1 MLVTAIVASP
11 VGPHD
16 EEEDLPVYTEKVV
29 PNKPTQVPKFGS
41 KKATTAPR
49 KVHEK
54 QDNKRLY
61 EPPVHTTTLP
71 KAVLKSTKPIR
82 GSTRPVRRINR
93 IPSTP
98 SVGHNEIQPTSTEDY
113 DSPSHDFI
121 AAKGLGVE
129 YAPEVET
136 SPSHGDPEDNY
147 QSQRNDPPTNGPSR
161 TARHHTSTPLKP
173 VVYPS
178 DYAPKRLYHQSH
190 SDLGPAVGNAPL
202 LRYAVA
208 PQSFAPAPARVKDI
222 PDYGHAGNSYVST
235 NVTESSV
242 PV

>member
-11 VGPHD
+11 AGPYE

-41 KKATTAPR
+41 KKATTTPR

-54 QDNKRLY
+54 LDNKRSH
-61 EPPVHTTTLP
+61 EPSVHTTTLP

-82 GSTRPVRRINR
+82 DSTRPVRRINR

-98 SVGHNEIQPTSTEDY
+98 PDGHNEIKPTSTEDY
-113 DSPSHDFI
+113 DSPSQDFI

-136 SPSHGDPEDNY
+136 PPPHGDLEDSY
-147 QSQRNDPPTNGPSR
+147 QPQRTEPPTKAPSR

-178 DYAPKRLYHQSH
+178 NYAPKRLYHQSY

-208 PQSFAPAPARVKDI
+208 PQSFEPAPARVKD
-222 PDYGHAGNSYVST
+222 YGYEGNSYVST
-235 NVTESSV
+235 NITESSV